1 MITDDSGNNNNSK
14 YVFIASLLNST
25 ECVPDTSKF
34 YTHIN
39 AQQSQTKCA
48 NMLTFQTRQLRLKR
62 VKELPKVKQSVS
74 SGTRISLQAILAPE
88 SVMAPELGFLIC
100 KTRLW
105 LKLQLTLEQLGL
117 NCAGPL
123 IQGFFSINTVHVF
136 SLPFDFLNK
145 FSFL

>member
-1 MITDDSGNNNNSK
+1 
-14 YVFIASLLNST
+14 
-25 ECVPDTSKF
+25 
-34 YTHIN
+34 
-39 AQQSQTKCA
+39 
-48 NMLTFQTRQLRLKR
+48 MLTLQTRQLSLKR
-62 VKELPKVKQSVS
+62 VKDLPRVTQSVS

-123 IQGFFSINTVHVF
+123 IQGFFHKYCTCIF
-136 SLPFDFLNK
+136 S
-145 FSFL
+145 SF